1 MKKISKLFCLRNIGK
16 IKKFSSQ
23 GFFLRQLEYCL
34 NTQSER
40 IFLEIK
46 NLSAVASALS
56 DTSEF
61 LIDVKCRCYFGT

>member
-16 IKKFSSQ
+16 INK
-23 GFFLRQLEYCL
+23 FLRRDISYVSW
-34 NTQSER
+34 NTAGKSQSER

-56 DTSEF
+56 NTSEF
-61 LIDVKCRCYFGT
+61 LIDVECRCYFGT